1 MLQEIIV
8 KNLALIEEINLEFDA
23 GFNVLTGETGAGK
36 SIIIDALSLALGGR
50 YSSEMI
56 RAGAENASVEAVFL
70 VENRPD
76 LKQYLEGIGVRLG
89 PDHTLIIQ
97 REISVSSKNRCR
109 INGQLVTVLS
119 LNKLGE
125 YLLDIHGQHEH
136 QSLLFPDKQLELLDE
151 YCGSFCL
158 KTKEELG
165 KVFREYQ
172 ELDKE
177 YQDLQKN
184 EVDLARK
191 VELLEFEIKEISD
204 AKLVI
209 GEDEDL
215 LKEREILGASEK
227 LYGAASASYQA
238 LYENNTDGRAAVE
251 LLGMAERSLDQ
262 VSGIDPRLEQILS
275 SLREAACQVEEV
287 SRELRSYQGEIQFDP
302 QRLAAIEERLEE
314 ITRLKRK
321 YGSTIAEILL
331 YADKCSQELAGIS
344 NREERS
350 QQLEESLAKL
360 KTRLGELAE
369 TLNQYRLI
377 GAQKLERAIVEQL
390 SELNME
396 KTQFKVSLAQID
408 KSDGIPFKG
417 RTVEVSVKGADRV
430 EFQVAPNPGEGLKP
444 MAKIASGGELSRIML
459 ALKSILADLD
469 QIPTMVFDEI
479 DVGIGGRTAQAVA
492 EKMLL
497 IGQSRQVISV
507 THLPQI
513 SSLAK
518 RHFFI
523 EKKVVGNRTEVTVR
537 VLSMN
542 ERVEELSRMLG
553 GAQVTE
559 TTRQHAREM
568 LMLAERL
575 RLKKVGQVHQE
586 KLT

>member
-1 MLQEIIV
+1 VLQEITV
-8 KNLALIEEINLEFDA
+8 KNLALIEAINLEFDA

-76 LKQYLEGIGVRLG
+76 LEQYLEGIGVRLG
-89 PDHTLIIQ
+89 PDQTLIIQ

-158 KTKEELG
+158 KTREELG

-177 YQDLQKN
+177 YRDLQQN

-238 LYENNTDGRAAVE
+238 LYENNTNGRAAVE

-287 SRELRSYQGEIQFDP
+287 SRELRNYQGEIQFDP

-314 ITRLKRK
+314 LTRLKRK

-350 QQLEESLAKL
+350 QQLEESLTKL

-369 TLNQYRLI
+369 TLNQYRRL

-396 KTQFKVSLAQID
+396 KTQFKVCLTQID

-417 RTVEVSVKGADRV
+417 RKVEVSVKGVDRI

-459 ALKSILADLD
+459 ALKSILAELD

-523 EKKVVGNRTEVTVR
+523 EKKVVENRTEVTVR

-575 RLKKVGQVHQE
+575 RLKKVGQVH
-586 KLT
+586 